1 MKNFPFIYKTIDNKE
16 LTLWYSR
23 SVAVGLF
30 LFAKDQFNEWCVL
43 ACQRGSGAGSEVDKW
58 NCPGG
63 FVDFDETIYQAA
75 LRECYEETGVMAK
88 LKDIKL
94 AGIDSGFFNSDRQ
107 TISIRFYYISDKTV
121 EELSKNF
128 SFLNNEENE
137 CKKIKFI
144 NMYHVNYYDWA
155 FDHHRR
161 ILEIYDKYIVKKSIW
176 SRLKEAWNII
186 RGKYT
191 PHGEDGCEF
200 V

>member
-43 ACQRGSGAGSEVDKW
+43 ACQRGNGAGSEVDKW

-75 LRECYEETGVMAK
+75 LRECYEETGVMTN

-128 SFLNNEENE
+128 SFLYNEEDE

-144 NMYHVNYYDWA
+144 NINHVNYYDWA

-176 SRLKEAWNII
+176 SRLKEAWNIVS
-186 RGKYT
+186 KK
-191 PHGEDGCEF
+191 
-200 V
+200 